1 MAAQSPAILHPLR
14 VFVASRGGVENE
26 RQAVRDIAEEMN
38 VALRGHGSEIVVL
51 GWEDRGPRAGRPQ
64 ADINAD
70 VRLCDVFLGILRP

>member
-1 MAAQSPAILHPLR
+1 
-14 VFVASRGGVENE
+14 
-26 RQAVRDIAEEMN
+26 MN